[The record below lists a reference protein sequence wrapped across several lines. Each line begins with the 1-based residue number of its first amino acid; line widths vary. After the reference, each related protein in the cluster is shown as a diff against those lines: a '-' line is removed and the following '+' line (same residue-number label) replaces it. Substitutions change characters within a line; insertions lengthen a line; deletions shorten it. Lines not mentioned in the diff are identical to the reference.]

1 MAIDELDKA
10 LDDLF
15 AAQRRMRGRDQQVK
29 DALSYAQYRMLRAL
43 ATSNEPALP
52 SGKLA
57 ALGELTPATVTE
69 MCASLERQGIVR
81 RERSGTD
88 RRVVTVALTDVG
100 RKRYEQKT
108 VALKRNWRRALR
120 GLEQEDMIFAAQIL
134 AILSQ
139 YLDRI

>member
-1 MAIDELDKA
+1 MAIDDLEKA

-15 AAQRRMRGRDQQVK
+15 AAQRR
-29 DALSYAQYRMLRAL
+29 
-43 ATSNEPALP
+43 TSGEKALP

-69 MCASLERQGIVR
+69 MCAALERQGVVT

-88 RRVVTVALTDVG
+88 RRVVTVALTAEG
-100 RKRYEQKT
+100 RKRYEQK
-108 VALKRNWRRALR
+108 AASLKRNWRRALR
-120 GLEQEDMIFAAQIL
+120 GLEQEELVFAAQVL

-139 YLDRI
+139 YLDRM